1 MSQKRAPSHASRAVL
16 PLIATALLLGACAAP
31 PDWSAIDRQ
40 AATLRAACERQH
52 DNGLIASALATEQC
66 ANPRIRAL
74 YAGAGYPQLD
84 VLDTY
89 LARREAIAAAIDRQ
103 TIARADGPVK
113 LAEAQTEQ
121 NDALRQRGLDPIVL
135 DVAPAPT
142 LPLCPRVGRKDI
154 LCN

>member
-1 MSQKRAPSHASRAVL
+1 MSRNPARSQTTRAVP
-16 PLIATALLLGACAAP
+16 PLIATALLLGACAAA
-31 PDWSAIDRQ
+31 PDWATIDRQ

-52 DNGLIASALATEQC
+52 DNGLIPSALATEQC

-103 TIARADGPVK
+103 SIARADGPVK

-121 NDALRQRGLDPIVL
+121 NDALRQRGADPIVL
-135 DVAPAPT
+135 DIAPAPT